1 MFIKEFSRSAI
12 NKARPVT
19 TGLMAGTLV
28 EGAKGWL
35 PVEDLRIGDGVHS
48 YDGGL
53 ARVLGLDRH
62 WIAPSVGGYIL
73 HMPGGALDNCSDLK
87 LLPGQNLLV
96 DTLGDA
102 NFPDDLTVLIPAAAL
117 DGVLGTTRVKIEK
130 PVEVI
135 TPRFADDEAIFA
147 NSGTLLHCPG
157 IRQTEGQPS
166 STFFRQLDLAEGRAF
181 LRGTARAFSVLYPC
195 HAA

>member
-1 MFIKEFSRSAI
+1 MFIKDFSRSAVI
-12 NKARPVT
+12 TARPVT
-19 TGLMAGTLV
+19 TGIMAGTLV

-53 ARVLGLDRH
+53 VRILGLDRQ
-62 WIAPSVGGYIL
+62 WIAPAVGGYVL
-73 HMPGGALDNCSDLK
+73 HVLGGAMDNCSDLK

-96 DTLGDA
+96 DTLGDD
-102 NFPDDLTVLIPAAAL
+102 NFPDDLALLIPAAAL
-117 DGVLGTTRVKIEK
+117 DGVLGTTGMTIEK
-130 PVEVI
+130 PIEVI

-147 NSGTLLHCPG
+147 NSGTLLHCPS
-157 IRQTEGQPS
+157 IQQTEAQPS
-166 STFFRQLDLAEGRAF
+166 SGFFRQLGLAEGRAF
-181 LRGTARAFSVLYPC
+181 LRGTNRAFSVLYPC